1 MKVIILGGAGF
12 IGSHVADELSKK
24 GHKVTIFDTKKSKWL
39 NKDQKMVVGDIFN
52 YRALKNAIKNN
63 QIVYN
68 FAALSDLDRAMH
80 EPLVS
85 ARINIL
91 GTVQALN
98 LCKKYKVKRFIH
110 ASSIYATSSQ
120 GGFYSCSKR
129 AADDYVEEFNKIY
142 NLNYTILRFGSVY
155 GDRSDQSNGLHKIID
170 QAIMRKKIIYQGNK
184 KTVRKYINVLD
195 AAKACV
201 EILKNKYKNKC
212 VILTGKKITKINELL
227 KFIASNLKINS
238 KIMFYDDK
246 VNNGHYIETPKPY
259 KAKIGR
265 KLLFKSKVNFYPNL
279 SNLIKDIKKNYN
291 RTKYLNRISKSI
303 KIKKT

>member
-39 NKDQKMVVGDIFN
+39 KKNQKMVVGDVFN

-68 FAALSDLDRAMH
+68 FVALADLNKAMH
-80 EPLVS
+80 EPLAS
-85 ARINIL
+85 AKINIL

-142 NLNYTILRFGSVY
+142 KLDYTILRFGSVY
-155 GDRSDQSNGLHKIID
+155 GDRADTSNGLRKIID
-170 QAIMRKKIIYQGNK
+170 QAIWRKKIIYQGNNK
-184 KTVRKYINVLD
+184 SVRKYINVLD
-195 AAKACV
+195 AARACV
-201 EILKNKYKNKC
+201 EVLKDKYKNKC
-212 VILTGKKITKINELL
+212 VILTGKKITKIKELL
-227 KFIASNLKINS
+227 KFIAKDLKINS
-238 KIMFYDDK
+238 KIIFFNDK
-246 VNNGHYIETPKPY
+246 TNSGHYIGTPKPY
-259 KAKIGR
+259 KGKIGI
-265 KLLFKSKVNFYPNL
+265 KLLFKSKIDFYPAL
-279 SNLIKDIKKNYN
+279 SNLIK
-291 RTKYLNRISKSI
+291 SI
-303 KIKKT
+303 KTK